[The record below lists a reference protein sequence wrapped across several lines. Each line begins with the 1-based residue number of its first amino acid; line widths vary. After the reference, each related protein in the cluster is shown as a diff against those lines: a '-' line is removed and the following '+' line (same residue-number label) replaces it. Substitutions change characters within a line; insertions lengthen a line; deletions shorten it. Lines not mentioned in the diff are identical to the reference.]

1 MLVKCDYW
9 TKEWLKKKQQGLRMH
24 GKIVISPRQ
33 PSLETNQI
41 SAPLTCNHIKGGR
54 EGVHPLAL

>member
-1 MLVKCDYW
+1 
-9 TKEWLKKKQQGLRMH
+9 MH